1 MNAHR
6 PNALGGAA
14 GGRLDGRKSGPSPEE
29 AAWAEAQTDRI
40 LGILPLP
47 RLESAEQVEKTLVR
61 MRQPLVAHLSRSRR
75 GLPPDGHLRW
85 AADLEQLLHIL
96 LACGWSLPGLSSV
109 VAARTF
115 ALTPTAAEVQLRL
128 DFLQREGGFTAQEA
142 AKAIGKPGNFQIC
155 WTPIST
161 LQARL
166 KQLQSLG
173 FSAAQL
179 RNVFRHNCRIL
190 ATKAS
195 TMRTKLDCLRGAS
208 ICGLHLHE
216 SGGV

>member
-1 MNAHR
+1 MDSHR
-6 PNALGGAA
+6 PSALGGVA
-14 GGRLDGRKSGPSPEE
+14 GGRPHGRKSPSPEE
-29 AAWAEAQTDRI
+29 VAWAEAETGRI
-40 LGILPLP
+40 LGSLPLP
-47 RLESAEQVEKTLVR
+47 RLDSAEQVAKSLDR
-61 MRQPLVAHLSRSRR
+61 MRPPLVEHLSRSRR

-85 AADLEQLLHIL
+85 AVDLEQLLHKL

-109 VAARTF
+109 VSVRTF

-142 AKAIGKPGNFQIC
+142 AKAIGNPGNFQIC

-161 LQARL
+161 LQGRL

-195 TMRTKLDCLRGAS
+195 TMRTKLDCLRGAN
-208 ICGLHLHE
+208 ICGLLLHE